1 MKAASISEIKAEL
14 KQLSAAQLT
23 DICLRL
29 ARHKKENKELI
40 TYLLF
45 EAGDLDGY
53 IRGVKEEMDHEFA
66 SVNRSHAYFAKK
78 TLRKILRITNKYIR
92 YSASPVAE
100 TELLIHFCL
109 RLDSSGINVRKSPA
123 LAKLYQGQLKKI
135 KASVSSLHEDL
146 QYDYLRQLEKLEVEV

>member
-1 MKAASISEIKAEL
+1 MKAASISEIKTEL

-45 EAGDLDGY
+45 EAGDLEGY
-53 IRGVKEEMDHEFA
+53 IRSVKEEIDKEFS
-66 SVNRSHAYFAKK
+66 SVNTNHTYFAKK

-92 YSASPVAE
+92 YSASAIAE
-100 TELLIHFCL
+100 TELLLHFCL
-109 RLDSSGINVRKSPA
+109 RLDSCGINIQKSPA

-135 KASVSSLHEDL
+135 KDSVSSLHEDL
-146 QYDYLRQLEKLEVEV
+146 QYDYLRQVENLKNK